1 MYYIY
6 CYTNKINGHTY
17 VGQTNDPVRRNR
29 EHESNAF
36 NPKSTGYNL
45 LFHKKLRQYGINNFS
60 FEILEE
66 LPDGASQ
73 EEVDAR
79 EIYWIEAKNS
89 YVRNECGYN
98 LTIGGSGNSTLVDR
112 ILDDQQVLELIAE
125 IKQGIPFAQLSEKYG
140 LCISYISMINHG
152 TSFHQPNET
161 YPLCKYYKTDED
173 YTELIELLTNS
184 DLTLKAIAEK
194 LNMGY
199 STVKKINA
207 GTLRKGL
214 YHTYPIRSVST
225 GKQRAEKIQ
234 SMLLN
239 GASNLEIIQETGVS
253 HSTITRINSGE
264 SYYNPLLKYPL
275 R

>member
-6 CYTNKINGHTY
+6 CYTNKTNGHTY
-17 VGQTNDPVRRNR
+17 VGQTNDPTRRKR

-36 NPKSTGYNL
+36 NEKSVGYNH
-45 LFHKKLRQYGINNFS
+45 LFHKKIREYGINNFD

-66 LPDGASQ
+66 IQDGATQ
-73 EEVDAR
+73 KEVDER
-79 EIYWIEAKNS
+79 EIYWIEKKNS
-89 YVRNECGYN
+89 YVRNGCGYN
-98 LTIGGSGNSTLVDR
+98 LTIGGSGNSTFEDR
-112 ILDDQQVLELIAE
+112 VLDNEQVLQLIAD
-125 IKQGIPFAQLSEKYG
+125 IKKGISFNELSETYG
-140 LCISYISMINHG
+140 ICVSYISMINHG
-152 TSFHQPNET
+152 TQFHQENET
-161 YPLCKYYKTDED
+161 YPLFKYYKTDED
-173 YTELIELLTNS
+173 YNELIELLLNS

-214 YHTYPIRSVST
+214 YPTYPIRNAT
-225 GKQRAEKIQ
+225 AGKQRAEKIQ
-234 SMLLN
+234 SMLLE
-239 GASNLEIIQETGVS
+239 GASNLEIIQATGVS

-264 SYYNPLLKYPL
+264 SYKNPLLKYPL